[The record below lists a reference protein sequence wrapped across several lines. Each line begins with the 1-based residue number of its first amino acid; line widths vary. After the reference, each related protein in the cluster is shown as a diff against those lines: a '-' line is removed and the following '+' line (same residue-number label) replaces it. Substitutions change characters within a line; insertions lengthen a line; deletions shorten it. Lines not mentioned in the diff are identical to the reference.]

1 MRSPRS
7 PTPEDVI
14 LKKMVF
20 YRDGGSDKHLR
31 DIAGILKISS
41 DAIDLAGDTCRIQP
55 KSLHVPEPGNP
66 PGK

>member
-1 MRSPRS
+1 
-7 PTPEDVI
+7 
-14 LKKMVF
+14 MVF